1 MLLLSRQILGGT
13 SMKKILILISALTLS
28 LIVGC
33 GNQEERTKNSSE
45 SENKKETTV
54 NTSEEKETNNEV
66 YFKDNEAKLVDLK
79 IKITETK
86 VIQPGE
92 EGNEYGEKPVFAIW
106 YETTNLSD
114 KDIDPTTGWM
124 AVFEAV
130 QDNNPNSVNTLEV
143 AGLPDDQ
150 FLDTQLET
158 IKKDGTVK
166 NAVAYELDDLE
177 TPVTLIATQGIG
189 GDKLGEQN
197 FKLK

>member
-1 MLLLSRQILGGT
+1 
-13 SMKKILILISALTLS
+13 MKKVLILISALALF

-33 GNQEERTKNSSE
+33 GNQDEGTKNDSDSV
-45 SENKKETTV
+45 KKETTTE
-54 NTSEEKETNNEV
+54 NTNKENETNNEL
-66 YFKDNEAKLVDLK
+66 YFKDNEAKLNDLK

-92 EGNEYGEKPVFAIW
+92 KGNEYGEKPVFAIW

-114 KDIDPTTGWM
+114 KEINPTTGWM

-130 QDNNPNSVNTLEV
+130 QDNDPNAVNTLEV

-150 FLDTQLET
+150 FLDSQLET

-166 NAVAYELDDLE
+166 NAVAYELDDSE
-177 TPVTLIATQGIG
+177 TPVTLVATQGMG
-189 GDKLGEQN
+189 GDKLGEEN
-197 FKLK
+197 FNIK

>member
-1 MLLLSRQILGGT
+1 MN
-13 SMKKILILISALTLS
+13 KILILISALALS

-33 GNQEERTKNSSE
+33 GNQDEGTKNDSDTANE
-45 SENKKETTV
+45 KTTTENTNK
-54 NTSEEKETNNEV
+54 EKETNNKL
-66 YFKDNEAKLVDLK
+66 YFKDNEAKLNDLK

-92 EGNEYGEKPVFAIW
+92 KGNEYGEKPVFAIW

-114 KDIDPTTGWM
+114 KEIDPTTGWM

-130 QDNNPNSVNTLEV
+130 QDNDPNAINTLEV
-143 AGLPDDQ
+143 GGLPDEQ
-150 FLDTQLET
+150 FLDSQLET

-177 TPVTLIATQGIG
+177 TPVTLIASQGIG
-189 GDKLGEQN
+189 GKKLGEEN
-197 FKLK
+197 FNIK